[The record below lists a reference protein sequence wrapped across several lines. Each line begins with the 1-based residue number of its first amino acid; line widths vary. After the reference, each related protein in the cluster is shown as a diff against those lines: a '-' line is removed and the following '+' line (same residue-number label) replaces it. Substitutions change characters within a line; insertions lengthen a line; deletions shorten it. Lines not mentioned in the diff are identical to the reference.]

1 VLEALVEVFL
11 LNVLGS
17 AAVASAVVACAMTSR
32 LSRELAGLSGSA
44 DEPLRHKHRD
54 PLDRS

>member
-1 VLEALVEVFL
+1 MEVFL

-32 LSRELAGLSGSA
+32 LSRELAGPSGSA
-44 DEPLRHKHRD
+44 DEPSSHKHRD
-54 PLDRS
+54 L